1 MIDVEQRLRDEL
13 DLFAPPTPSP
23 DWDGV
28 VKLAAHGRRR
38 ARRRSAVVVAVLVA
52 AVSGILVA
60 TPLGAAIA
68 HSLGGFSAWL
78 TGQPGSPVSKEE
90 QRAFEEANA
99 RSWLHFPAGTQ
110 LRRLATVTDPGTGA
124 RVDLLGFRSKSTLC
138 LRVAVTG
145 SVRGST
151 LSCAP
156 LEELRK
162 AGAPVRVVLV
172 DFGFGSGTK
181 RAWYGV
187 DRYHASALQVT
198 AGIAADGVRRVVV
211 VDASGRHTVRAASNA
226 FLYVATKPDVGQ
238 RVRRIWAETD
248 TSRIRVPFAPAP
260 FGLGGGGAPGR
271 PPGPPKVDR
280 KVRGGTIGWL
290 VRREPRGEPLD
301 VVPARSRRS
310 VERHA
315 VFGRVIAPDP
325 ERPLRV
331 AVTLSHSRH
340 GHRPTGLCTWLFI
353 GGGGAGGGCA
363 VRATVFARGPI
374 TSGMSL
380 TSGSDEFAT
389 ISGLA
394 SDDVA
399 RIVAFLADGQTMR
412 VPLTDNVYAVDIARS
427 RLPARLVAYDREHR
441 VIGFSEPIRDVN
453 ASPGGA
459 PAHGRARPLRHAVS
473 PTGSTAA
480 LSVGE
485 STSGGRCM
493 YLRYHRSKIVQGT
506 MVSCGERAW
515 HGSPLQLGTLG
526 HPTEFVFGRVR
537 ADVAT
542 VVVRFADGEHAS
554 VAPAEGFVLYTVP
567 RKHLAPGHQ
576 VVAAAGRNEAG
587 ATVGTQS
594 FPLPPPKKPR
604 RP

>member
-13 DLFAPPTPSP
+13 DLLAPVPPGP
-23 DWDGV
+23 DWRAV
-28 VKLAAHGRRR
+28 LKLAADDRRR
-38 ARRRSAVVVAVLVA
+38 ARRRFGGVVAVFVA
-52 AVSGILVA
+52 GLLGVFVA
-60 TPLGAAIA
+60 TPLGGAIV
-68 HSLGGFSAWL
+68 HGLGGFSAWL

-90 QRAFEEANA
+90 QRAFDEANA

-110 LRRLATVTDPGTGA
+110 LRRLATVTDPATGA
-124 RVDLLGFRSKSTLC
+124 TVDLLGFRSKSTLC

-145 SVRGST
+145 GVRGSA
-151 LSCAP
+151 LGCAP
-156 LEELRK
+156 LDELRK

-172 DFGFGSGTK
+172 DHGFGTGTK
-181 RAWYGV
+181 RAWYGL
-187 DRYHASALQVT
+187 DRYHAFALQVT

-211 VDASGRHTVRAASNA
+211 ADPSGTHVVRATANA

-248 TSRIRVPFAPAP
+248 TSRIPVPFAPAP
-260 FGLGGGGAPGR
+260 FGLAGSGGPHGAAPR
-271 PPGPPKVDR
+271 PTKVER
-280 KVRGGTIGWL
+280 KVHGGTIGWL
-290 VRREPRGEPLD
+290 DRHESRGQPLD
-301 VVPARSRRS
+301 VFPRWARGPGH
-310 VERHA
+310 V
-315 VFGRVIAPDP
+315 VFGRVVTPDSG
-325 ERPLRV
+325 RPLRV
-331 AVTLSHSRH
+331 ALVLSRSRH
-340 GHRPTGLCTWLFI
+340 GRKATGLCTWI
-353 GGGGAGGGCA
+353 VSRGGGAGGGCA
-363 VRATVFARGPI
+363 VRATVFAHGPI
-374 TSGMSL
+374 TSGAGMS
-380 TSGSDEFAT
+380 SGSSEFMT
-389 ISGLA
+389 VDGLA

-441 VIGFSEPIRDVN
+441 VIGFSQPIRDVN